1 MSALSIQV
9 PFPVFQ
15 DRDGQPLDNG
25 YVWIGV
31 ANLNPQTNPV
41 VAYYDAAL
49 TIEAVQ
55 PLRTIN
61 GYISNAGTPAQIYVD
76 ANDYSILV
84 LDSKGTTVYSFPNGT
99 GISPTA
105 AGIEFTGF
113 KGQIG
118 NIENLAGDDG
128 SDWIGFQP
136 SGIGSI
142 ARSAQDKML
151 DTVSVKDFGAVG
163 DGVADDTAAIQAAID
178 ASYSVYIPNG
188 TYKVTATIYLRR
200 GLHLYGA
207 DMYNCIING
216 STMATPIFATQLNRY
231 GIGAANQG
239 LRDATIEQFKLVGN
253 TASATN
259 DLIRLVYGFHRT
271 TISRV
276 WFYSCG
282 GDAIYIDANT
292 GYGGYYNTIKEC
304 VFGDPS
310 DFSSGSDTTVIKGF
324 GIYAIGSC
332 NQVTVSQNIFWRVKK
347 DSIKLEGTST
357 WSIQRWSIID
367 NGIEYSGYY
376 EAVTPR
382 HGVQITGNSY
392 AMNISRNYFE
402 FNGFNPS
409 LGFLGAGVYA
419 DNTALDVTIRDNLF
433 SSNSWAIILNSV
445 NGAVIDGNTWALQSV
460 FFDIK
465 INAISNGFVYVGN
478 NPSPP
483 AISGKYLD
491 VVVAAQ
497 PKVYGDVACAAKRGT
512 NCIYGTFTPK
522 LYGGS
527 TEITLS
533 SALASFERVNQKEVK
548 IKFSVTV
555 SNLNGATGLIGL
567 AGSDGINLAL
577 PGLAGTIKYPSATDA
592 TIPFASSLVYESL
605 VTHTADYTASVA
617 IIPQSNFNYIY
628 FREQGSTKAN
638 QNMNATTLTVG
649 SVLSGE
655 ITYTVI

>member
-49 TIEAVQ
+49 TIQAVQ
-55 PLRTIN
+55 PMRTIN
-61 GYISNAGTPAQIYVD
+61 GYISNAGTPAQVYVD
-76 ANDYSILV
+76 GVSFSILV
-84 LDSKGTTVYSFPNGT
+84 QDSKGSTVYSFADGT
-99 GISPTA
+99 GVSPSPNA
-105 AGIEFTGF
+105 SIVIYDPAGTGAVQTTVQA
-113 KGQIG
+113 KLR
-118 NIENLAGDDG
+118 E
-128 SDWIGFQP
+128 
-136 SGIGSI
+136 
-142 ARSAQDKML
+142 
-151 DTVSVKDFGAVG
+151 TVSVKDFGAVG
-163 DGVADDTAAIQAAID
+163 DGATDDTAAIQDAID
-178 ASYSVYIPNG
+178 ASYSVYIPSG
-188 TYKVTATIYLRR
+188 TYKVTSTIYLRR

-207 DMYNCIING
+207 DMYDCIIDG
-216 STMATPIFATQLNRY
+216 SAMVTPIFATELNRY

-259 DLIRLVYGFHRT
+259 DLIRLEYGFHRT

-276 WFYSCG
+276 WFFSCG
-282 GDAIYIDANT
+282 GDALYIDANT
-292 GYGGYYNTIKEC
+292 GYGGYYNTIQQC
-304 VFGDPS
+304 VFGNPS
-310 DFSSGSDTTVIKGF
+310 DFSSGSDTTLIKGF

-332 NQVTVSQNIFWRVKK
+332 NQVTVSQNIFWRIKK
-347 DSIKLEGTST
+347 DSIKLEGTAT

-367 NGIEYSGYY
+367 NGIEYSGYF
-376 EAVTPR
+376 EGVTPR
-382 HGVQITGNSY
+382 YGVHITGNSY
-392 AMNISRNYFE
+392 AMNISRNYIE

-419 DNTALDVTIRDNLF
+419 NDNALDVTIRDNLF
-433 SSNSWAIILNSV
+433 SSNPWGIILNSI
-445 NGAVIDGNTWALQSV
+445 NGAVIDGNTWALQST

-465 INAISNGFVYVGN
+465 INAVSNGFVYVGN

-512 NCIYGTFTPK
+512 TCIYGTFTPR

-577 PGLAGTIKYPSATDA
+577 PGLGATIKYPSVTDA

-605 VTHTADYTASVA
+605 VTHTADYTASLA
-617 IIPQSNFNYIY
+617 LMPQSNFNYFY

-638 QNMNATTLTVG
+638 QNMNATTLAVG

-655 ITYTVI
+655 ITYAVI

>member
-1 MSALSIQV
+1 VPTGEIWLSDGISYKFVLKDSTDVLIATWDGLSGINSNFIAFTAQEETATATASQT
-9 PFPVFQ
+9 VF
-15 DRDGQPLDNG
+15 N
-25 YVWIGV
+25 
-31 ANLNPQTNPV
+31 
-41 VAYYDAAL
+41 L
-49 TIEAVQ
+49 TINYTVGANSLAVFV
-55 PLRTIN
+55 N
-61 GYISNAGTPAQIYVD
+61 GSNQIVNVNYTETDDNTVTFITGLNVGDVVKFSTASPVATNAMD
-76 ANDYSILV
+76 ASNVSY
-84 LDSKGTTVYSFPNGT
+84 
-99 GISPTA
+99 TA
-105 AGIEFTGF
+105 AGVDAVTTNVQAKLRE
-113 KGQIG
+113 
-118 NIENLAGDDG
+118 
-128 SDWIGFQP
+128 
-136 SGIGSI
+136 
-142 ARSAQDKML
+142 
-151 DTVSVKDFGAVG
+151 TVSVMDFGAIG

-207 DMYNCIING
+207 DMYNCIIDG
-216 STMATPIFATQLNRY
+216 STMTTPIFATELNRH
-231 GIGAANQG
+231 GIAAADQG

-259 DLIRLVYGFHRT
+259 DLIRLEYGFHRT

-282 GDAIYIDANT
+282 GDALYIDANT
-292 GYGGYYNTIKEC
+292 GYGGYYDTIKEC
-304 VFGDPS
+304 IFGDPS
-310 DFSSGSDTTVIKGF
+310 DFSTGSDTTLIKGF

-347 DSIKLEGTST
+347 DSIKLEGSAT

-382 HGVQITGNSY
+382 YGVQITGNSY
-392 AMNISRNYFE
+392 AMNISRNYIE
-402 FNGFNPS
+402 FNGFNPG
-409 LGFLGAGVYA
+409 LGYLGAGVYA
-419 DNTALDVTIRDNLF
+419 NNTALDVTIRDNLF
-433 SSNSWAIILNSV
+433 SSNPWAIILNSV
-445 NGAVIDGNTWALQSV
+445 DGAVIDGNTWALESTY
-460 FFDIK
+460 FDIK
-465 INAISNGFVYVGN
+465 ITAVNNGFVYVGN
-478 NPSPP
+478 NPSPS

-491 VVVAAQ
+491 VAVAQQ

-512 NCIYGTFTPK
+512 TCLYGTFTPK

-533 SALASFERVNQKEVK
+533 SALATFERVNQKEVK

-555 SNLNGATGLIGL
+555 SNLNAATGLIGL

-577 PGLAGTIKYPSATDA
+577 PGIGATIKYPSVTDA
-592 TIPFASSLVYESL
+592 TVPFASSLVYESL

-617 IIPQSNFNYIY
+617 LMPQSNFNYFY

-638 QNMNATTLTVG
+638 QNMNATTLAVG

-655 ITYTVI
+655 ITYAVV